1 LPCDLLFQDQTGG
14 RGSGYDLNPASPTP
28 DSYCEGLLSQI
39 DEDSAR
45 VPLGC
50 EDGWD
55 QVANRDL
62 AIFGTTFRL
71 IPSKSRPVG
80 DHEKLIKNEIPPD
93 LWEIEPLSAKLMHD
107 RTLFYLHDLGEFVRN
122 RCGLAWCV
130 GLGINLSYN
139 LYMDEW
145 REPRHQAWLRQLA
158 RIQREAMSRL
168 AGRKLTGFTH
178 DRGPLFARGIDPTTR
193 TDDGTIVSVWGDI
206 TVRANL
212 GDVPRTVAGES
223 LEPYGWSVRWPGGGL
238 ASRQVFAP

>member
-1 LPCDLLFQDQTGG
+1 MSFGRTVTFWHPAVRAANRRTVKAFTEDFPCDLLFQDQTGG

-71 IPSKSRPVG
+71 IPSKSRPVS

-107 RTLFYLHDLGEFVRN
+107 RTLFYLHDLGEFVWN
-122 RCGLAWCV
+122 RCGLAWCM
-130 GLGINLSYN
+130 GLGI
-139 LYMDEW
+139 
-145 REPRHQAWLRQLA
+145 
-158 RIQREAMSRL
+158 
-168 AGRKLTGFTH
+168 
-178 DRGPLFARGIDPTTR
+178 
-193 TDDGTIVSVWGDI
+193 
-206 TVRANL
+206 NL